1 MKNKGSQSND
11 KAVGSDRWN
20 LAKSEKKTMV
30 WGSTFIF
37 FFFIVAQYFSL
48 NKYHL
53 INNCNVQNAYS

>member
-1 MKNKGSQSND
+1 MIKQLDQTGGILPNQKRRQWCGEALS
-11 KAVGSDRWN
+11 
-20 LAKSEKKTMV
+20 
-30 WGSTFIF
+30 FF